1 MGDLKRLVD
10 FWTEA
15 ALRFGPSLFSLVL
28 DGVAQDTYPL
38 DLHFEDIA
46 RLHENRWLARR
57 PNATGRSCDDHI
69 AWLQADRDA
78 DQFDQGSDVEDEPI
92 GRRILHHSAV
102 QTALNAQPVSPRRQG
117 IGRHQP

>member
-46 RLHENRWLARR
+46 RLHENRGL
-57 PNATGRSCDDHI
+57 
-69 AWLQADRDA
+69 
-78 DQFDQGSDVEDEPI
+78 
-92 GRRILHHSAV
+92 
-102 QTALNAQPVSPRRQG
+102 
-117 IGRHQP
+117 